1 MDPELL
7 SILCTPDTHEPL
19 SEASPELISKVNA
32 DIAAGTVQNAGGVAV
47 SEPLDEAL
55 LSASG
60 KTLYPV
66 RDGIPLLLASE
77 SIELKV

>member
-32 DIAAGTVQNAGGVAV
+32 DIAAGTVRNAGGTPV
-47 SEPLDEAL
+47 SEALGEAL
-55 LSASG
+55 ISAGG

-66 RDGIPLLLASE
+66 KDGIPLLLSSE
-77 SIELKV
+77 SIELKG